1 MINHKELMDKY
12 YKIYIEKYCSNQNV
26 SFNLNSNNISQTLK
40 DVEYFR
46 SQFLYFSKTN
56 QNKRLIYNQ
65 IYDNLK
71 CENKLTKN
79 TSTVESLGNIDFD
92 LSQSFLTKE
101 SALYMS
107 NLLTNPTVFGKNIY
121 NTRQENNDEKIES
134 NLNDSIDLKNC
145 NDFIDEEK
153 MIPVSQMQSPNI
165 KLDQNEKTSLIKND
179 ILNLN
184 SEDKL
189 QHIIDSHITT
199 VNKDKDNNKEDNKNE
214 SKIIKS
220 KVSNKENSNSNK
232 NEQIK
237 NNEKDKIKLS
247 SITEQHETNSSNILA
262 EENSNSNNSNKA
274 DSELNKSIE
283 NEINVNNKGL
293 NIKEFVD
300 SSSKPPLD
308 KNKINLN
315 QVKNSK
321 PNNNNSYQLNQ
332 YNNNNQNNQ
341 NHHLNTNNSNYS
353 ENNRLNTFS
362 DLSERNHESRNYF
375 GEENIKMYN
384 QLDSLLIGFITSKR
398 IDLKNIKF
406 NMHMS
411 SANIKDFINLE
422 DVYFLEHFYP
432 SLNVNEFNEQNL
444 KSLVSKFPNRY
455 EGYFLLICFYYNK
468 MKFDLKKDTKELLIE
483 TINTSKTKILNNQII
498 NTSLDDYIL
507 KPLLLYKMYEHKVE
521 DKSVL
526 SFYDLNKLFYIKY
539 LLRLNTP
546 NDLVKCYY
554 ELKTFINDFSN
565 KEEFS
570 YIFSYY
576 IGKLFKRLIENKL
589 SIKDSDILLILDYKD
604 RSFYEQKLELI
615 LKSYKPK
622 NLDKK
627 GKHYIRISKIGEYY
641 KGNQN
646 EMLGLYKE
654 GCNILNKLKSGL

>member
-26 SFNLNSNNISQTLK
+26 TFNLNSNNISQTLK

-46 SQFLYFSKTN
+46 SQFIYFSKTN

-214 SKIIKS
+214 SRIIKS

-293 NIKEFVD
+293 NIKEFVE

-332 YNNNNQNNQ
+332 YNNNNQ

-398 IDLKNIKF
+398 IDLKYIKF